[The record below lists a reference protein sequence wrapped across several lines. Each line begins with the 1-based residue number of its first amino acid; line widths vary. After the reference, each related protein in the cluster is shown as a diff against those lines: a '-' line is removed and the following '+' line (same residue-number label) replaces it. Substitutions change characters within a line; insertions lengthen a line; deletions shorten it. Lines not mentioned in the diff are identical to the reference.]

1 MVNTQFSQQGK
12 DSIKNENE
20 TQQKQKKIKEDP
32 LAPHFSI
39 TDSYHLQWKENL
51 VSKLQQK
58 Q

>member
-51 VSKLQQK
+51 VIK
-58 Q
+58 